1 MLKYICNCYYNIC
14 LPKNK
19 CLLKN
24 RKGALIMGRRKKD
37 NSLSETIAF
46 KITKDQKEVLDKN
59 KWIKE
64 ELKKQVR
71 EFLNIFVMK

>member
-1 MLKYICNCYYNIC
+1 
-14 LPKNK
+14 
-19 CLLKN
+19 
-24 RKGALIMGRRKKD
+24 MGRRKKY
-37 NSLSETIAF
+37 NSFSETIAF

-71 EFLNIFVMK
+71 EFLELFVMK

>member
-1 MLKYICNCYYNIC
+1 MLNIYVIAIIIYVC
-14 LPKNK
+14 QKINVY
-19 CLLKN
+19 LKN

-64 ELKKQVR
+64 ELKNQVR
-71 EFLNIFVMK
+71 EFLDLFVMK

>member
-1 MLKYICNCYYNIC
+1 
-14 LPKNK
+14 
-19 CLLKN
+19 
-24 RKGALIMGRRKKD
+24 MGRRKKE
-37 NSLSETIAF
+37 NAYTETIAF

-71 EFLNIFVMK
+71 EFLDLFIMK

>member
-1 MLKYICNCYYNIC
+1 
-14 LPKNK
+14 
-19 CLLKN
+19 
-24 RKGALIMGRRKKD
+24 MGRKKGK
-37 NSLSETIAF
+37 NSFSETIAF

-71 EFLNIFVMK
+71 EFIDLFVMK

>member
-1 MLKYICNCYYNIC
+1 
-14 LPKNK
+14 
-19 CLLKN
+19 
-24 RKGALIMGRRKKD
+24 MGRRKKD

-46 KITKDQKEVLDKN
+46 KITKDQKAVLDKN

-71 EFLNIFVMK
+71 EFLDLFVMK